1 MTVPIPAQ
9 SPRQSNSNRSIAA
22 TSVSQRVRALVFE
35 PRLNLTVESVF
46 ADVCNIVAADGQ
58 RYSLVSGA
66 IGDGPLNV
74 VLNRSELFSV
84 IEIGDPAIPDSRG
97 LLVGRGWR
105 IDLSRAKSW
114 NPLPRY
120 DRLAAW
126 PQVVHTNIAW
136 LDRNLAPPSALV
148 ESQGRD
154 APVLAGAFG
163 SRSFNA
169 TTLNRASLSIHA
181 LLTAYQHGDVYRIK
195 TAARRLAGLGPG
207 LTPAGD
213 DWLAGWL
220 VGLRVSHAIGH
231 HRGHEGLP
239 IATVSRAV
247 LQGASDQTTE
257 LSLAFLAA
265 AADGALSQV
274 WHLLID
280 ALSSAEPTP
289 LRNAAEQ
296 VMHVG
301 ATSGADMLAGFL
313 AAFDSER

>member
-9 SPRQSNSNRSIAA
+9 SPRQSNNDRSVAA

-35 PRLNLTVESVF
+35 PRTNLIVESVF
-46 ADVCNIVAADGQ
+46 ADVCNIVAPDGR
-58 RYSLVSGA
+58 RYSLVSGT

-84 IEIGDPAIPDSRG
+84 LKIADPVISDSRG

-105 IDLSRAKSW
+105 IDLSRAKTW
-114 NPLPRY
+114 NPMPRY

-126 PQVVHTNIAW
+126 PQVVRANIAW
-136 LDRNLAPPSALV
+136 LDHNISPCSPLMEAPG
-148 ESQGRD
+148 QD
-154 APVLAGAFG
+154 APLLAGAFG
-163 SRSFNA
+163 SRPSSA
-169 TTLNRASLSIHA
+169 VMLSRASLVIHA
-181 LLTAYQHGDVYRIK
+181 LLTAYQRGDIYRIK

-220 VGLRVSHAIGH
+220 VGLRVGHAIDGTS
-231 HRGHEGLP
+231 GQAGL
-239 IATVSRAV
+239 TVEAVGKAV
-247 LQGASDQTTE
+247 LQGAFNQTTE
-257 LSLAFLAA
+257 LSMAFLAA
-265 AADGALSQV
+265 AADGALSRV

-280 ALSSAEPTP
+280 ALSSADPAP
-289 LRNAAEQ
+289 LRHVADQ
-296 VMHVG
+296 ILHVG

-313 AAFDSER
+313 ATFDTER

>member
-1 MTVPIPAQ
+1 MTVPIPLRTPQ
-9 SPRQSNSNRSIAA
+9 HSNNNRGIAA
-22 TSVSQRVRALVFE
+22 ISVSQRVRTLVFE
-35 PRLNLTVESVF
+35 PHMNLTVESVF

-58 RYSLVSGA
+58 RYSLVSSA

-84 IEIGDPAIPDSRG
+84 IEIGDPVISDSHG

-114 NPLPRY
+114 NPMPRY

-126 PQVVHTNIAW
+126 PQVVRTNLAW
-136 LDRNLAPPSALV
+136 LDRNIAPPSPLV
-148 ESQGRD
+148 ELLGRD
-154 APVLAGAFG
+154 TPVLAGAFG

-169 TTLNRASLSIHA
+169 TMLNRASLSIHA
-181 LLTAYQHGDVYRIK
+181 LLTAYQHSDIYRIK

-220 VGLRVSHAIGH
+220 VGLRVNQAIDRNG
-231 HRGHEGLP
+231 RQESL
-239 IATVSRAV
+239 TVEAVSKAV

-257 LSLAFLAA
+257 LSLAFMAA

-274 WHLLID
+274 WHQLID
-280 ALSSAEPTP
+280 ALSNADPTP
-289 LRNAAEQ
+289 LRNVADQ
-296 VMHVG
+296 VMLVG

-313 AAFDSER
+313 AAFDNER